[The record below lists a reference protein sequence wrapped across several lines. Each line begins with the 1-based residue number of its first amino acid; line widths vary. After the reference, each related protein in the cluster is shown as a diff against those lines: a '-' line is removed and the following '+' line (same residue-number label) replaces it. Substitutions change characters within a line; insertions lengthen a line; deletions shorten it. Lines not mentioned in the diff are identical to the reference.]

1 MHCSMLNLTDF
12 VFRFKLILK
21 KIVHFYKS
29 PFFFRILAI
38 WVVSIFILIA
48 EIGLKNYDTRFKLR
62 SLQNIDQNIIILTVS
77 QAEWD
82 EVFKPSLLKSM
93 IYRQEPVTDS
103 YYWNQ
108 GFWIQTI
115 QNLKQMGVHKVGIDF
130 YFSKSL
136 NLNWGVLNYLSQ
148 IPDVYWISNIDS
160 FGRLLPSKF
169 SNNFNENI
177 GINLLR
183 TDYDGILRNFYFSSV
198 NIPQLPE
205 ILSYRWPKI
214 YNNTQE
220 QLINFRGPPGTFP
233 IHPLF
238 SAFDGT
244 LKKVDLKNKT
254 VIIAPEYGKDHL
266 IKTPLGIMN
275 RSEIYA
281 NIIDNIN
288 HNRWIK
294 KWPIYIY
301 AAFILPMILICVW
314 VILSFPQGVGVTLL
328 TCLAFISIS
337 MSIFLF
343 DIYYIWT
350 PMITLLSCL
359 FMSYVIIISQMLLE
373 REKNVWQMQKEQ
385 DYLKSLE
392 ELKSNFVSLISH
404 DLKTPLAKIQSVI
417 HRLRNT
423 SSTNSSLDLKED
435 LNSIYTESKHLDR
448 YIKSILKLL
457 KIESKDFTIIKK
469 PLDVNEVINTA
480 CSQLAPIAEE
490 KSISFNLNLEPMF
503 LIEADKTLVLEIMIN
518 LIENAIKYSFP
529 NTKISISSFEKNNY
543 VNIEVADQGPGIK
556 EEHLN
561 LIFEKFYR
569 GETTTAAQGTGL
581 GLFLVKY
588 FIELHNG
595 LIDIKSVLGHGTTII
610 VKLPTEV

>member
-1 MHCSMLNLTDF
+1 MS
-12 VFRFKLILK
+12 VSRKLFFIIKSNAK
-21 KIVHFYKS
+21 KIGLFYKN
-29 PFFFRILAI
+29 PMFFRILAI
-38 WVVSIFILIA
+38 WIISIFILIA
-48 EIGLKNYDTRFKLR
+48 DIGLKNYDNRFNLR
-62 SLQNIDQNIIILTVS
+62 SPQKIDPNIIILSIS

-82 EVFKPSLLKSM
+82 EVFKPSILKSM

-108 GFWIQTI
+108 GFWVQILQY
-115 QNLKQMGVHKVGIDF
+115 LKQSGAKKIGVDF
-130 YFSKSL
+130 YFSK
-136 NLNWGVLNYLSQ
+136 NLNINWGIVNFLSKDSD
-148 IPDVYWISNIDS
+148 IFWISDIDNL
-160 FGRLLPSKF
+160 GRLLPSKF
-169 SNNFNENI
+169 SDNFNENI

-183 TDYDGILRNFYFSSV
+183 PDYDGILRNFYFSSV
-198 NIPQLPE
+198 NIPQMPE
-205 ILSYRWPKI
+205 VLSSRWPKI
-214 YNNTQE
+214 NSKSQE

-233 IHPLF
+233 NYSLLN
-238 SAFDGT
+238 AFDGT
-244 LKKVDLKNKT
+244 LKKDWIKDKT
-254 VIIAPEYGKDHL
+254 IIIAPDYGKDHL

-288 HNRWIK
+288 YNRWIN

-301 AAFILPMILICVW
+301 AFLLLPLILICAW
-314 VILSFPQGVGVTLL
+314 IILNFPQGVGVTLL
-328 TCLAFISIS
+328 VCLAFISVS
-337 MSIFLF
+337 ASIFLF
-343 DIYYIWT
+343 DIYYVWT
-350 PMITLLSCL
+350 PLVTTLSTI
-359 FMSYVIIISQMLLE
+359 FMSYVIIISQMLLD

-417 HRLRNT
+417 HRLRTT
-423 SSTNSSLDLKED
+423 SQSEISPQLSEE

-469 PLDVNEVINTA
+469 PLDINEVIETA
-480 CSQLAPIAEE
+480 CDQLSLVASE
-490 KSISFNLNLEPMF
+490 KSINFDLNLEPMF

-518 LIENAIKYSFP
+518 LIENAIKYSLP
-529 NTKISISSFEKNNY
+529 STKISISSYEENNY
-543 VNIEVADQGPGIK
+543 VNVEITDQGPGIK

-561 LIFEKFYR
+561 LIFEKFFR
-569 GETTTAAQGTGL
+569 GESTTAAQGTGL

-595 LIDIKSVLGHGTTII
+595 LIDIKSVVGHGTTII
-610 VKLPTEV
+610 VKFPTEV

>member
-1 MHCSMLNLTDF
+1 MSVH
-12 VFRFKLILK
+12 RKLFFIIKSNAK
-21 KIVHFYKS
+21 KIGLFYKN
-29 PFFFRILAI
+29 PMFFRILAI
-38 WVVSIFILIA
+38 WIISIFILIA
-48 EIGLKNYDTRFKLR
+48 DIGLKNYDNRFNLR
-62 SLQNIDQNIIILTVS
+62 SPQKIDPNIIILSIS

-82 EVFKPSLLKSM
+82 EVFKPSILKSM
-93 IYRQEPVTDS
+93 IYRQDPVTDS

-108 GFWIQTI
+108 GFWVQILQY
-115 QNLKQMGVHKVGIDF
+115 LKQSGAKKIGVDF
-130 YFSKSL
+130 YFSK
-136 NLNWGVLNYLSQ
+136 NLNINWGIVNFLSKDSD
-148 IPDVYWISNIDS
+148 IFWISDIDNL
-160 FGRLLPSKF
+160 GRLLPSKF
-169 SNNFNENI
+169 SDNFNENI

-183 TDYDGILRNFYFSSV
+183 PDYDGILRNFYFSSV
-198 NIPQLPE
+198 NIPQMPE
-205 ILSYRWPKI
+205 VLSSLWPKI
-214 YNNTQE
+214 NSKSQE

-233 IHPLF
+233 NYSLLN
-238 SAFDGT
+238 AFDGT
-244 LKKVDLKNKT
+244 LKKEWIKDKT
-254 VIIAPEYGKDHL
+254 IIIAPDYGKDHL

-288 HNRWIK
+288 FNRWIN

-301 AAFILPMILICVW
+301 AFLLLPLILICAW
-314 VILSFPQGVGVTLL
+314 IILNFPQGVGVTLL
-328 TCLAFISIS
+328 VCLAFISVS
-337 MSIFLF
+337 TSIFLF
-343 DIYYIWT
+343 DIYYVWSPLVT
-350 PMITLLSCL
+350 TLSTI
-359 FMSYVIIISQMLLE
+359 FMSYVIIISQMLLD

-417 HRLRNT
+417 HRLRTT
-423 SSTNSSLDLKED
+423 SQAEISPQLSEE

-469 PLDVNEVINTA
+469 PLDINEVIETA
-480 CSQLAPIAEE
+480 CDQLSLVAAE
-490 KSISFNLNLEPMF
+490 KSIKFDLNLEPMF

-518 LIENAIKYSFP
+518 LIENAIKYSLP
-529 NTKISISSFEKNNY
+529 NTKISISSYEENNY
-543 VNIEVADQGPGIK
+543 VSVEITDQGPGIK

-561 LIFEKFYR
+561 LIFEKFFR
-569 GETTTAAQGTGL
+569 GESTTAAQGTGL

-595 LIDIKSVLGHGTTII
+595 LIDIKSVVGHGTTII
-610 VKLPTEV
+610 VKFPTEV